1 MENMFTV
8 IFIGLFMLSGCGQ
21 TGPLKLPEKSS
32 EKSPMT
38 QQKAKSE
45 VDQQTNITLKKTS

>member
-32 EKSPMT
+32 EKPPMT